1 MATSWENRAAP
12 TPFRQQLSFYLAAD
26 FIRAISSVG
35 QSNRLITGRSW
46 VRVPDGP
53 LLFIYFLLFRGIAQL
68 VEQRS
73 PKPRVVSSILTAP
86 ARKTTQRNRL
96 RGFLFYFDILSY
108 TKNQLKT
115 VQKIEHNL
123 AYMDYTKIF
132 YLQFYWLLVLGNFC
146 EFCVNDTKPLR
157 CKIC

>member
-53 LLFIYFLLFRGIAQL
+53 LLFIYLFLFRGIAQL

-86 ARKTTQRNRL
+86 A
-96 RGFLFYFDILSY
+96 ILG
-108 TKNQLKT
+108 Q
-115 VQKIEHNL
+115 
-123 AYMDYTKIF
+123 
-132 YLQFYWLLVLGNFC
+132 
-146 EFCVNDTKPLR
+146 
-157 CKIC
+157 

>member
-53 LLFIYFLLFRGIAQL
+53 LLFLFPLFRGIAQP

-86 ARKTTQRNRL
+86 ATKKLATTSVA
-96 RGFLFYFDILSY
+96 GFYFFFE
-108 TKNQLKT
+108 N
-115 VQKIEHNL
+115 
-123 AYMDYTKIF
+123 
-132 YLQFYWLLVLGNFC
+132 
-146 EFCVNDTKPLR
+146 
-157 CKIC
+157 